1 MALVDS
7 MPGCTDSDGYIGG
20 LTLEKGIIDVSLE
33 FRCHVSSPSISVF
46 CSSSSSLS
54 SAELL
59 SPTTSSAR
67 FSLPSAPPI
76 PTTTTGTPKPLSR
89 PNIYDRPLNKTR
101 NAEVSASAFAFLFS
115 EIVQYMQKRVSG
127 INDLERRLNTLG
139 YRIGTRGWNLWYGA
153 PKREIRFLPALM
165 SIHTNVWKAVFGKPA
180 DAIEKSV
187 QNEDE
192 YMIIDNDPVVTRN
205 ISVPR
210 DMSQLSC
217 SSFTAGIVEAVLDG
231 LGFTDPFP
239 SLLGVT
245 AHNTP
250 VNDFPLRNTILIK
263 LEKSV
268 LEREELFK

>member
-1 MALVDS
+1 MSAL
-7 MPGCTDSDGYIGG
+7 PPR
-20 LTLEKGIIDVSLE
+20 
-33 FRCHVSSPSISVF
+33 FSVL
-46 CSSSSSLS
+46 SSSS
-54 SAELL
+54 ADHL
-59 SPTTSSAR
+59 SPTNSYTR
-67 FSLPSAPPI
+67 FSLPSGPSTA
-76 PTTTTGTPKPLSR
+76 TATAGSQKPSSR

-101 NAEVSASAFAFLFS
+101 TAEVSASTFAFLFS

-127 INDLERRLNTLG
+127 IDGLERRLNTLG
-139 YRIGTRGWNLWYGA
+139 YRIGTRVLELMAWRVESASKA
-153 PKREIRFLPALM
+153 PKREIRFLPVLM

-192 YMIIDNDPVVTRN
+192 YMIIDNDPVITRN

-231 LGFTDPFP
+231 LGFPAR
-239 SLLGVT
+239 VT

-250 VNDFPLRNTILIK
+250 VDDFPLRNTILIK
-263 LEKSV
+263 LEKTV